1 MSNEVSRTSSEW
13 LDVNN
18 LAKLF
23 DLATQS
29 RISLPRVLFS
39 FRMPFSVSNAAAL
52 SYVIHAEP
60 RPGIIALI
68 FGLIMLFDVLGLSA
82 IAAVATMVGQY
93 LYQVAAAR
101 VRYIFEKQVLVA
113 GDDRL
118 NLTSEILQSV
128 KTLKFFSWERG
139 FAERLQDRRMKE
151 MHALRKQVAVRAMI
165 SVVTCESFCQTDV
178 LPMSHICADIYS
190 IDGGPIVIALITFL
204 FHTKVLHKPLEAA
217 TAFTALSLLTV
228 IRAPCKSS
236 FNL

>member
-1 MSNEVSRTSSEW
+1 
-13 LDVNN
+13 
-18 LAKLF
+18 
-23 DLATQS
+23 
-29 RISLPRVLFS
+29 
-39 FRMPFSVSNAAAL
+39 MPLSVSNVAAL
-52 SYVIHAEP
+52 INALHADP
-60 RPGIIALI
+60 LPGTIALTL
-68 FGLIMLFDVLGLSA
+68 GLIMLFDVMGLSA
-82 IAAVATMVGQY
+82 IAAIATMVGQY

-101 VRYIFEKQVLVA
+101 VRYIFEKQVLAA

-128 KTLKFFSWERG
+128 KTLKFLSWERG

-165 SVVTCESFCQTDV
+165 SVVTCKVFLWIAV
-178 LPMSHICADIYS
+178 LSISDICANAYS
-190 IDGGPIVIALITFL
+190 IDGGPIVIALATFL
-204 FHTKVLHKPLEAA
+204 FHTEVLHKPLEAA